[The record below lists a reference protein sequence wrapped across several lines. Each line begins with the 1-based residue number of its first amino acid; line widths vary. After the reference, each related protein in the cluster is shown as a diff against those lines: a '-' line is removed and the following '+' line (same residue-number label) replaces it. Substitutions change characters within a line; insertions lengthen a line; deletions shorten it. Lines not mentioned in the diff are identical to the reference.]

1 MRIQP
6 ADRLSGRVRVPGDK
20 SISHR
25 AAIIA
30 ALTSAGARSR
40 LTNYSASADCASTL
54 HCLAALGVR
63 IEREGDTVEVEGAG
77 TRMAHAPREPLDCG
91 NSGTTMRLLAGL
103 LAGQPFA
110 ATLTGD
116 DSLRSRPMK
125 RIIEPLELMGARV
138 SSAEGRAPLR
148 IEGRAPLAPIRYALP
163 VASAQVKSCI
173 LLAGLNARGRTEV
186 VEARGATRDHTERL
200 LSLFGADVRT
210 ELKDYEGRL
219 APVVSLE
226 TPASLLLR
234 PPPEGTCNI
243 AGDISSA
250 AFFLAAAALLPGS
263 DLTLAGVG
271 LNPTR
276 TGILD
281 TLQSLGADVVVTDK
295 RAESGEE
302 TGELRVRGHAA
313 GLSPATA
320 NAKRLGG
327 ELIAN
332 LIDELPILCVL
343 GTQVEGGLEIR
354 DAAELRVKETDR
366 IGAMVTNLRAL
377 GAEVEEYADG
387 LSVGGRTRL
396 RGARLES
403 FGDHRIAMACAVA
416 ALISEGESE
425 LEGAEAVAVSLPE
438 FFGMLESV
446 IER

>member
-6 ADRLSGRVRVPGDK
+6 ARRLRGRVRVPGDK

-30 ALTSAGARSR
+30 ALAQAGGRSR
-40 LTNYSASADCASTL
+40 LANYSTSADCASTL
-54 HCLAALGVR
+54 DCLAALGVR
-63 IEREGDTVEVEGAG
+63 IERDGNNVSVEGAG
-77 TRMAHAPREPLDCG
+77 TRLAHAPRAPLDCG
-91 NSGTTMRLLAGL
+91 NSGTSMRLLAGA

-116 DSLRSRPMK
+116 ASLCSRPMR

-138 SSAEGRAPLR
+138 SSAAGRAPLR
-148 IEGRAPLAPIRYALP
+148 IEGRAPLTAISYALP
-163 VASAQVKSCI
+163 VASAQVKSCV
-173 LLAGLNARGRTEV
+173 LLAALNADGRTEV

-200 LSLFGADVRT
+200 LSLFGAEVRT

-219 APVVSLE
+219 GPFVSLE
-226 TPASLLLR
+226 TPASLR
-234 PPPEGTCNI
+234 SRDCRI

-263 DLTLAGVG
+263 DVTLTEVG
-271 LNPTR
+271 LNSTR
-276 TGILD
+276 TGLLD
-281 TLQSLGADVVVTDK
+281 TLHRLGADVAVLDK
-295 RAESGEE
+295 RVESGEE
-302 TGELRVRGHAA
+302 VGELRVRGHDGALAPVAA
-313 GLSPATA
+313 GANVLS
-320 NAKRLGG
+320 G

-332 LIDELPILCVL
+332 VIDELPILCVL

-366 IGAMVTNLRAL
+366 IGAMVKNLRAL
-377 GAEVEEYADG
+377 GAEVEEYEDG
-387 LSVGGRTRL
+387 LRVHGRTRL

-416 ALISEGESE
+416 ALVSEGESE
-425 LEGAEAVAVSLPE
+425 LTGAEAVAVSFPE
-438 FFGMLESV
+438 FFTMLESV
-446 IER
+446 TER

>member
-6 ADRLSGRVRVPGDK
+6 ARRLRGRVRVPGDK

-30 ALTSAGARSR
+30 ALAGGRAQAR
-40 LTNYSASADCASTL
+40 LTNYSTSADCASTL
-54 HCLAALGVR
+54 ACLSALGVR
-63 IEREGDTVEVEGAG
+63 VERAGASVLIEAAG
-77 TRMAHAPREPLDCG
+77 LRLPHAPREGSLDCG
-91 NSGTTMRLLAGL
+91 NSGTSMRLLAGL

-116 DSLRSRPMK
+116 ASLRSRPMK

-138 SSAEGRAPLR
+138 SSEEGRAPLR
-148 IEGRAPLAPIRYALP
+148 IEGRAPLTPIRYVLP
-163 VASAQVKSCI
+163 VASAQVKSCV
-173 LLAGLNARGRTEV
+173 LLAGLNAGGRTEV

-210 ELKDYEGRL
+210 ELKDYEDRL

-226 TPASLLLR
+226 TPVSLR
-234 PPPEGTCNI
+234 PPEECNI

-250 AFFLAAAALLPGS
+250 AFFMAAGALLPAS

-271 LNPTR
+271 LNETR

-281 TLQSLGADVVVTDK
+281 ALHRLGADVVVADRRT
-295 RAESGEE
+295 ESGEE
-302 TGELRVRGHAA
+302 VGELRVRGRDAGLAPQAA
-313 GLSPATA
+313 GA
-320 NAKRLGG
+320 NVLGG

-354 DAAELRVKETDR
+354 DASELRVKETDR
-366 IGAMVTNLRAL
+366 IGAMVSNLRAL

-387 LSVGGRTRL
+387 LSVRGRTRL

-416 ALISEGESE
+416 ALICEGESE
-425 LEGAEAVAVSLPE
+425 LAGAEAVAVSFPE
-438 FFGMLESV
+438 FFAMLESV
-446 IER
+446 TER

>member
-1 MRIQP
+1 MRIQT
-6 ADRLSGRVRVPGDK
+6 ARRLRGRVCVPGDK

-30 ALTSAGARSR
+30 ALVEAGARSR
-40 LTNYSASADCASTL
+40 LTNYSTSADCASTL
-54 HCLAALGVR
+54 DCLSALGVR
-63 IEREGDTVEVEGAG
+63 VERAGDAVEIEGAG
-77 TRMAHAPREPLDCG
+77 TKWTHAPRESLDCG

-103 LAGQPFA
+103 LAGQPFTS
-110 ATLTGD
+110 TLTGD
-116 DSLRSRPMK
+116 ASLRTRPMK

-138 SSAEGRAPLR
+138 SSEAGRAPLR
-148 IEGRAPLAPIRYALP
+148 IEGRATLAPIRYALP
-163 VASAQVKSCI
+163 VASAQVKSCV
-173 LLAGLNARGRTEV
+173 LLAGLNAGGRTEV

-210 ELKDYEGRL
+210 ELKLYEDRL
-219 APVVSLE
+219 APFVSLE
-226 TPASLLLR
+226 TPANLR
-234 PPPEGTCNI
+234 PQDCNI

-250 AFFLAAAALLPGS
+250 AFFVAAGALLPGS
-263 DLTLAGVG
+263 DLTLAQVG

-281 TLQSLGADVVVTDK
+281 TLQRLGADVAIADK

-302 TGELRVRGHAA
+302 VGELRVRGHDR
-313 GLSPATA
+313 GLAPTATGA
-320 NAKRLGG
+320 NVLRG
-327 ELIAN
+327 ELIAG
-332 LIDELPILCVL
+332 LIDELPVLCVL

-354 DAAELRVKETDR
+354 DAGELRVKETDR
-366 IGAMVTNLRAL
+366 IGAMVGNLRSL

-387 LSVGGRTRL
+387 LRVRGRTRL

-425 LEGAEAVAVSLPE
+425 LEGAEAVAVSFPE
-438 FFGMLESV
+438 FFTMLESV
-446 IER
+446 TER

>member
-6 ADRLSGRVRVPGDK
+6 ARRLRGRVRVPGDK

-30 ALTSAGARSR
+30 ALAQAGGRSH
-40 LTNYSASADCASTL
+40 LANYSTSADCASTL
-54 HCLAALGVR
+54 DCLVALGVR
-63 IEREGDTVEVEGAG
+63 IERDGNNVSVEGAG
-77 TRMAHAPREPLDCG
+77 TRLAHAPRAPLDCG
-91 NSGTTMRLLAGL
+91 NSGTSMRLLAGA

-110 ATLTGD
+110 STLTGD
-116 DSLRSRPMK
+116 ASLRSRPMR

-138 SSAEGRAPLR
+138 SSEAGRAPLR

-163 VASAQVKSCI
+163 VASAQVKSCV
-173 LLAGLNARGRTEV
+173 LLAGLNAGGRTEV

-200 LSLFGADVRT
+200 LSLFGTEVRT

-219 APVVSLE
+219 APFVSVE
-226 TPASLLLR
+226 TPASLR
-234 PPPEGTCNI
+234 SQDCRI

-250 AFFLAAAALLPGS
+250 AFLLAAAALLPGS
-263 DLTLAGVG
+263 DVTLAEVG

-276 TGILD
+276 TGVLD
-281 TLQSLGADVVVTDK
+281 TLQRLGADVAVVDR

-302 TGELRVRGHAA
+302 VGELRVRGHEGALAPVAA
-313 GLSPATA
+313 GA
-320 NAKRLGG
+320 NVLGG

-332 LIDELPILCVL
+332 VIDELPILCVL

-366 IGAMVTNLRAL
+366 IGAMVKNLRAL
-377 GAEVEEYADG
+377 GAEVEEYDDG
-387 LSVGGRTRL
+387 LCVRGRTRL

-416 ALISEGESE
+416 ALVSEGESE
-425 LEGAEAVAVSLPE
+425 LTGAEAVAVSFPE
-438 FFGMLESV
+438 FFTMLESV
-446 IER
+446 VER

>member
-6 ADRLSGRVRVPGDK
+6 ARRLRGRVRVPGDK

-30 ALTSAGARSR
+30 ALARAGGRSR
-40 LTNYSASADCASTL
+40 LTNYSTSADCASTL
-54 HCLAALGVR
+54 ACLSALGVR
-63 IEREGDTVEVEGAG
+63 IGREGNAVEVEGAG
-77 TRMAHAPREPLDCG
+77 TRAKRAPREPLDCG

-103 LAGQPFA
+103 LAGQPFTS
-110 ATLTGD
+110 TLTGD
-116 DSLRSRPMK
+116 ASLRSRPMK

-138 SSAEGRAPLR
+138 SSEDGRAPLCVEGRAPLT
-148 IEGRAPLAPIRYALP
+148 PIRYVLP

-173 LLAGLNARGRTEV
+173 LLAGLNAGGRTEV

-200 LSLFGADVRT
+200 LALFGAHVRT
-210 ELKDYEGRL
+210 ELKEHEGRP
-219 APVVSLE
+219 APFVALE
-226 TPASLLLR
+226 TPASLL
-234 PPPEGTCNI
+234 PQDCNI

-250 AFFLAAAALLPGS
+250 AFFVAAAALLPGS
-263 DLTLAGVG
+263 DLTLAEVG
-271 LNPTR
+271 LNRTR

-281 TLQSLGADVVVTDK
+281 TLQRLGADVVVADR

-302 TGELRVRGHAA
+302 VGELRVRGHDGGLAPQAA
-313 GLSPATA
+313 GA
-320 NAKRLGG
+320 NVIRG

-332 LIDELPILCVL
+332 LIDELPILCVV

-366 IGAMVTNLRAL
+366 IGAMVRNLRAL

-387 LSVGGRTRL
+387 LSVRGRTRL

-425 LEGAEAVAVSLPE
+425 LTGAEAVAVSFPE
-438 FFGMLESV
+438 FFTMLESV
-446 IER
+446 TRR